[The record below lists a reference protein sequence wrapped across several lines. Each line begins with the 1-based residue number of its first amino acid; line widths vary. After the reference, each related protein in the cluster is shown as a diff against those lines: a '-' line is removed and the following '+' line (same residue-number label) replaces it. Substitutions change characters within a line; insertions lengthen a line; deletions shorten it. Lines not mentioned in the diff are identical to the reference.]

1 MHLQLARVAGR
12 SGFIPFI
19 TAIRLV
25 LLTVQCIQQLHAL
38 CCSWLPAAAAG
49 KQLESKESEGLLA
62 ESNGSHHEPL
72 RVHSIDI
79 GVRSCFF
86 WLSEHAERGMSM
98 EERSAWMEATGKG
111 ECQDATVSTDA
122 FNGLQG
128 TTFAGAY
135 IASANL
141 AISKYKSCM
150 IIDSNSTDEH

>member
-1 MHLQLARVAGR
+1 M
-12 SGFIPFI
+12 P
-19 TAIRLV
+19 
-25 LLTVQCIQQLHAL
+25 TVQFMHWLCVL
-38 CCSWLPAAAAG
+38 CCSRPSSAATG

-72 RVHSIDI
+72 RVHSIDV

-128 TTFAGAY
+128 TTFAGAC
-135 IASANL
+135 IVSVNPSA
-141 AISKYKSCM
+141 K
-150 IIDSNSTDEH
+150 